1 MTSADRF
8 NLNDFVTAGFLR
20 NAIFLKKNSS
30 VEANSVIHD
39 LESRLLLVKPRIIN
53 GSYGDDPRAAAESV
67 TLAVIQAI
75 QEIRPRIIAAVSN
88 SVSMFLSSWKG
99 GLFDW
104 QLKAEE
110 DDGGLF
116 DIDAIDILVLSEVAS
131 WIETWLWGGITL
143 EERIDLY
150 LSSVRAS
157 LFQAMAGAISGEPD
171 PDEAA
176 MSAARMFSARVLNRS
191 TPTSIVRGVK
201 VLIEMGASSAAGG
214 ITIDAVRRNPGF
226 FSGIQ
231 WNKSLESNV
240 CPRCNALHGM
250 VFQAD
255 SLPAF
260 PQHINCH
267 CFLVPVVRG
276 YQASKIEPFEVAFAR
291 LPESTRRQILGDR
304 GFNSLAGRSA
314 SRRDLFREAG
324 V

>member
-1 MTSADRF
+1 MTSTDRL
-8 NLNDFVTAGFLR
+8 NLNDFVVAGFLR

-30 VEANSVIHD
+30 VESNSVIQD
-39 LESRLLLVKPRIIN
+39 LESRLLHVKPRIIN
-53 GSYGDDPRAAAESV
+53 GFYGDDPRAIAESV
-67 TLAVIQAI
+67 TLSVIQSV
-75 QEIRPRIIAAVSN
+75 QEIRPRIVSAVLS
-88 SVSMFLSSWKG
+88 SVSAFLFSWKS

-104 QLKAEE
+104 IMKAEE

-116 DIDAIDILVLSEVAS
+116 DVDVIDILALSEVAR
-131 WIETWLWGGITL
+131 WIDTWLWGGITL

-157 LFQAMAGAISGEPD
+157 LFQAIAGAISGEPD

-191 TPTSIVRGVK
+191 TPTSLVRGVK
-201 VLIEMGASSAAGG
+201 SLIEMGASSAAGG

-226 FSGIQ
+226 FIGIQ

-240 CPRCNALHGM
+240 CPRCNALHGV

-276 YQASKIEPFEVAFAR
+276 YQASKIEPFEVSFAR

-304 GFNSLAGRSA
+304 GFDSLSGRPA